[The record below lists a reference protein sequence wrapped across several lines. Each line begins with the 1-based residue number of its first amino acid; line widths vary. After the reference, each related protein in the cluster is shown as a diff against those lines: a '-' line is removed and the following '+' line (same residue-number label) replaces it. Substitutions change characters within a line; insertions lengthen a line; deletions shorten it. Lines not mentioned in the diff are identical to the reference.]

1 MSPQHQPNGG
11 KPEESVDPDEARRE
25 KRRQER
31 SRRKQRSQNNRESRR
46 TTKGKPARRRDWEDP
61 ENDEDSVD
69 WEDDSYTRHERE
81 KSRQKP
87 KRGSPDEWD
96 DI

>member
-1 MSPQHQPNGG
+1 MSSQNHPNGG
-11 KPEESVDPDEARRE
+11 KPDDFVDPDEARRE

-31 SRRKQRSQNNRESRR
+31 SRRKQRSQNDRENRR
-46 TTKGKPARRRDWEDP
+46 TRKGKPARRHDW
-61 ENDEDSVD
+61 DETETSED

-96 DI
+96 DV

>member
-1 MSPQHQPNGG
+1 MSPQHHPNGG
-11 KPEESVDPDEARRE
+11 NPDDFVDPDEARRE

-31 SRRKQRSQNNRESRR
+31 SRRKQRSQNDRENRR
-46 TTKGKPARRRDWEDP
+46 TRKGKPARRRDWDEI
-61 ENDEDSVD
+61 ENVED

-96 DI
+96 DV